1 VTDAL
6 QLLGLAAIVLG
17 FAGTWLA
24 ARQPA
29 GWLVNLLSAGLWVAP
44 MLTAHQW
51 AALTNAVISIAICIR
66 NYTVSRAAQG
76 GDPGAGYPA
85 PAAASP
91 AAS

>member
-1 VTDAL
+1 MTDAL

-29 GWLVNLLSAGLWVAP
+29 GWLVNLLSAGLWIAP

-66 NYTVSRAAQG
+66 NYTVSHAAQG

-85 PAAASP
+85 TAAAAP

>member
-66 NYTVSRAAQG
+66 NYSVSRAEQSA
-76 GDPGAGYPA
+76 GAAPAGHPVTAAA
-85 PAAASP
+85 PAAS
-91 AAS
+91 

>member
-1 VTDAL
+1 MSDPF

-51 AALTNAVISIAICIR
+51 AALTNAVISIAICLR
-66 NYTVSRAAQG
+66 NYTVSRAEQPG
-76 GDPGAGYPA
+76 GTSPEPA
-85 PAAASP
+85 TQ
-91 AAS
+91 

>member
-6 QLLGLAAIVLG
+6 QLVGLVAIVLG
-17 FAGTWLA
+17 FTGTWLA

-29 GWLVNLLSAGLWVAP
+29 GWLVNLLSAGLWIPP

-66 NYTVSRAAQG
+66 NYAISRTEQLG
-76 GDPGAGYPA
+76 GAGPEPA
-85 PAAASP
+85 TQ
-91 AAS
+91 